1 MRVQTASVLLGMV
14 ALVTGCSGAYMEG
27 VDGGAGDADPGD
39 AAAMDASEHGDAAA
53 ADGGTPGPRTVRVY
67 VGRPDGDLVVHAIG
81 ADGALA
87 ETSRTRTGHFPSFAA
102 LAPDGRSMYVVQEGS
117 AQVVALAVEPG
128 SGRTTVRNA
137 QPSGGDAPT
146 HVSLDREGRFA
157 LVANFGAG
165 TVRVFPIAGDG
176 SLGAPVD
183 TESPGANAH
192 AIQVDRSNRWVLVPC
207 RDADRVVIYGLDAD
221 TGALTLNATHRTA
234 SGAGPRHLAFD
245 ADGDRAYL
253 VNEYGSSVDVLAF
266 DPTAGTLDHL
276 QTLSTL
282 PDGFSG
288 SNTGSEILVHPSGR
302 FVYASNRGHDSIA
315 AFEIGGDGTLSA
327 RGHALLMARTPRSMA
342 ITPDGARL
350 YAGALEG
357 GVVVRFAIGGDG
369 ALSREGTTPS
379 SSDPYFVGAFAI
391 PD

>member
-14 ALVTGCSGAYMEG
+14 ALVTGCSGTYMEG
-27 VDGGAGDADPGD
+27 VDGGADD
-39 AAAMDASEHGDAAA
+39 AAPRDAMDASELDDAGS
-53 ADGGTPGPRTVRVY
+53 ADGGTPGRAPVRVY

-81 ADGALA
+81 ADGALT
-87 ETSRTRTGHFPSFAA
+87 EISRTRTGHFPSFAA
-102 LAPDGRSMYVVQEGS
+102 LAPDGRSMYVVHEGS
-117 AQVVALAVEPG
+117 AQVVSLAVEPG
-128 SGRTTVRNA
+128 TGRTTVRNA

-146 HVSLDREGRFA
+146 HVSLDREGRFV
-157 LVANFGAG
+157 LIANFGAG

-192 AIQVDRSNRWVLVPC
+192 AIVVDRSNRWVLVPC
-207 RDADRVVIYGLDAD
+207 RDADRVVIYRLDAD

-253 VNEYGSSVDVLAF
+253 VNEHGSSVDVLAF
-266 DPTAGTLDHL
+266 DATAGTLHHL
-276 QTLSTL
+276 QTISTV

-288 SNTGSEILVHPSGR
+288 SNTGSEILVHPNGR
-302 FVYASNRGHDSIA
+302 FVYASNRGHDSVA
-315 AFEIGGDGTLSA
+315 VFEIGGDGTLSA
-327 RGHALLMARTPRSMA
+327 RDHALLMARTPRSMA

-350 YAGALEG
+350 YAGALDD
-357 GVVVRFAIGGDG
+357 GVVVRFAVGPDG
-369 ALSREGTTPS
+369 ALAREGSTPS
-379 SSDPYFVGAFAI
+379 SSAPFFVGAFAI